1 VPTVLL
7 DTCAIIW
14 MVQEQPMAAPALSA
28 IRRAAASGSLLVS
41 PVSAWEVGLLATRRR
56 QPLTFRPTPA
66 TWIERLLAR
75 PGIQPAPL
83 PHRVAVSAAFLPGEL
98 HGDPADRLLIATARE
113 LGVPLVTRDRRILD
127 YAEQGHVDV
136 IAC

>member
-1 VPTVLL
+1 MVLL

-14 MVQEQPMAAPALSA
+14 MVQEEPMAPAALSA
-28 IRRAAASGSLLVS
+28 IRRAAATGSLAVS

-56 QPLTFRPTPA
+56 QPLTFRPTPL
-66 TWIERLLAR
+66 TWIGRLLAR
-75 PGIQPAPL
+75 PGIRAVPL
-83 PHRVAVSAAFLPGEL
+83 PHDVAVGAALLPGEL
-98 HGDPADRLLIATARE
+98 HGDPADRLLIATARD
-113 LGVPLVTRDRRILD
+113 LGVPIVTRDRRILD

>member
-1 VPTVLL
+1 MVLL

-14 MVQEQPMAAPALSA
+14 MVQAQPMASGALSA
-28 IRRAAASGSLLVS
+28 INHAAATGSVLVS

-56 QPLTFRPTPA
+56 QPLTFRPDPI
-66 TWIERLLAR
+66 TWVERFLDR
-75 PGIQPAPL
+75 PGIRAVPL
-83 PHRVAVSAAFLPGEL
+83 AHGVAVSAAMLPGEL
-98 HGDPADRLLIATARE
+98 HGDPADRLLIATARG

-127 YAEQGHVDV
+127 YAAQGHVQA

>member
-1 VPTVLL
+1 MVLL

-14 MVQEQPMAAPALSA
+14 MVQEEPMASAALSA
-28 IRRAAASGSLLVS
+28 IRRAAAAGSLLVS

-56 QPLTFRPTPA
+56 QPLTFRPTPV

-75 PGIQPAPL
+75 PGIRPVPL
-83 PHRVAVSAAFLPGEL
+83 SHRVAVSAASLPGEL

-113 LGVPLVTRDRRILD
+113 LGVPLVTRDRRILC
-127 YAEQGHVDV
+127 YAGEGHVDA

>member
-1 VPTVLL
+1 MVLL

-14 MVQEQPMAAPALSA
+14 MVQEEPMASAALSA
-28 IRRAAASGSLLVS
+28 IRRAAATGSLLVS

-56 QPLTFRPTPA
+56 QPLTFRPTPVM
-66 TWIERLLAR
+66 WIERLLAR
-75 PGIQPAPL
+75 PGIRPVPL
-83 PHRVAVSAAFLPGEL
+83 PHRVAISAAALPGEL
-98 HGDPADRLLIATARE
+98 HKDPADRLLIATSRE

-127 YAEQGHVDV
+127 YAEEGHVEA

>member
-1 VPTVLL
+1 MVIL

-14 MVQEQPMAAPALSA
+14 MVQEEPMASAALSA
-28 IRRAAASGSLLVS
+28 IRRAAAAGSLLVS

-56 QPLTFRPTPA
+56 QPLTFRPTPVL
-66 TWIERLLAR
+66 WIERLLAR
-75 PGIQPAPL
+75 PGIRPAPL
-83 PHRVAVSAAFLPGEL
+83 PHRVAVSAASLPGKL

-127 YAEQGHVDV
+127 YAEEGHVDA